1 MKKFFTLIAAAM
13 MVVGANAQDYVLQGG
28 DNATY
33 ATATGDFVIPIGKNP
48 GSTITDPASFTCT
61 TAPGITCYMLAAS
74 KTFSN
79 GAYVTYGGTEMRTFK
94 LSNGAPTEIDLP
106 EGVTISKV
114 EFIGYS
120 NDASN
125 DTWIAQMGMMVDG
138 VYQDVYTND
147 GSKDLITV
155 RKGNIIKDESNRDVC
170 NVEPGVITIENLS
183 LSGKVFLKN
192 GGKQPCFV
200 INLYKGNSTGIDGIV
215 SENNKNENAP
225 VYNLAGQR
233 VSKEAKGI
241 LIQNGKKFINNNK

>member
-1 MKKFFTLIAAAM
+1 MKKIFTLIAAALM
-13 MVVGANAQDYVLQGG
+13 TVGVNAQDYVLQGG

-33 ATATGDFVIPIGKNP
+33 ATATGDFVTPIGKNP
-48 GSTITDPASFTCT
+48 GETISNPSSFTCT
-61 TAPGITCYMLAAS
+61 TAPGVTCYMLASGKA
-74 KTFSN
+74 FSN
-79 GAYVTYGGTEMRTFK
+79 GAYVTYNGTEMRTFK

-155 RKGNIIKDESNRDVC
+155 RKEHIVKDESNRDVC
-170 NVEPGVITIENLS
+170 DVEPGVITIDNIS

-200 INLYKGNSTGIDGIV
+200 INLYKGDATGINGIV
-215 SENNKNENAP
+215 SENSKDENAP

-233 VSKEAKGI
+233 VSKDAKGI
-241 LIQNGKKFINNNK
+241 LIKNGKKIIK